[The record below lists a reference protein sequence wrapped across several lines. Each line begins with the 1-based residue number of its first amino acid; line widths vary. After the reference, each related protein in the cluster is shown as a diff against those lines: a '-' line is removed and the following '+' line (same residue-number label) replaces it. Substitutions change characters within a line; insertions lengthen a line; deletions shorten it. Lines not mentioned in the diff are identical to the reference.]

1 MVDAIP
7 EHNRINEQCPVADFK
22 AVKNAGELRGMRE
35 AHVRDGAAVA
45 RAFARLEK
53 RVVSGEATSELDV
66 DALLIEERSRDPTF
80 IEPSFPTIAGAG
92 GNGALIHGSPL
103 NRP

>member
-22 AVKNAGELRGMRE
+22 AVKNEGELRGMRA

-45 RAFARLEK
+45 PGLFAARK
-53 RVVSGEATSELDV
+53 TGR
-66 DALLIEERSRDPTF
+66 ER
-80 IEPSFPTIAGAG
+80 
-92 GNGALIHGSPL
+92 
-103 NRP
+103 